1 MPIKHDYNYF
11 MQDKFIP
18 MQYRNRK
25 IMWLI
30 MTGKDTMSIP
40 NGYSFSTDTLLSII
54 KILSTT

>member
-1 MPIKHDYNYF
+1 

-40 NGYSFSTDTLLSII
+40 DGYSFSTYTLLSII